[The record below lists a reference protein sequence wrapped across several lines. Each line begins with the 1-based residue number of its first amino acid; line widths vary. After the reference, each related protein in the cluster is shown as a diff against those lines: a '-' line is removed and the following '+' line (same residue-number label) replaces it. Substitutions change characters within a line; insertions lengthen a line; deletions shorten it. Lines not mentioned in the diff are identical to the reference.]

1 MNKSTLRRLGRT
13 LAVAFLAS
21 LVAGCSFLA
30 DEFSWLDRTP
40 PGAAV
45 APDAPQPAAVERP

>member
-1 MNKSTLRRLGRT
+1 MNKSTFRRLGRT
-13 LAVAFLAS
+13 LAVAFLAL